1 MEVLEQRRLD
11 FIAQRSGHLPDS
23 VYIETE
29 CLELNYKGGVPTLFL
44 KACDE
49 ASFRVPFV
57 FLSCSFFCQHIF
69 PTSSS
74 LKPLKA
80 LTHLALYP
88 KPTLS
93 DFEW

>member
-57 FLSCSFFCQHIF
+57 FLLLAAHI
-69 PTSSS
+69 PNLSQPKTSQSPNPSS
-74 LKPLKA
+74 A
-80 LTHLALYP
+80 L
-88 KPTLS
+88 S
-93 DFEW
+93 